1 MVRRATIIL
10 QGMQPPIG
18 GIRRTS
24 SASIPTTSSPASASY
39 AGDHFPWTEA
49 DDDRIDLHL
58 VYRLA
63 QLVIWTGATMG
74 VPTSSWIW

>member
-1 MVRRATIIL
+1 M
-10 QGMQPPIG
+10 
-18 GIRRTS
+18 
-24 SASIPTTSSPASASY
+24 PTTSSPASASLP
-39 AGDHFPWTEA
+39 ATSSPWTEA
-49 DDDRIDLHL
+49 DDDCIDLHL

>member
-1 MVRRATIIL
+1 M
-10 QGMQPPIG
+10 
-18 GIRRTS
+18 
-24 SASIPTTSSPASASY
+24 PTTSSRLRQL
-39 AGDHFPWTEA
+39 AGDPPWTE

-58 VYRLA
+58 IYRLA